1 MSLYCKS
8 HICARKDICERYR
21 RGKQINFQSAP
32 GLWYVNEQGESYG
45 YKDDNDNDNCS
56 SANNYKLYT

>member
-8 HICARKDICERYR
+8 HNCARKDTCLRYR
-21 RGKQINFQSAP
+21 YGKYVNFQSAP
-32 GLWYVNEQGESYG
+32 CRWYVNERGEEFG
-45 YKDDNDNDNCS
+45 YKDPNDNDNCS